1 MVIQRLFTFLS
12 PTEREDQGG
21 VPVAAILL
29 LTGTGGAWGGRRAGG
44 GGLVLLAFQVLHQD
58 GLPLRDTFLLRVLL
72 HQVSHQHRLQETQQH
87 HGKDHDAVGGWGDRP
102 DTKHAYD
109 CGEHFLLALPV
120 SRWKP
125 SDGERGPTYE
135 GSPVGHGGQ
144 DLVEDEQQHG
154 DGQQHGDLEAQLV
167 PPVVGD
173 EEGGQVQTQEEEDGQ
188 QEVDDMQK
196 GPPLHG
202 DLEGGGKVVK
212 VRGRLTFPTS

>member
-1 MVIQRLFTFLS
+1 MHVYDWRIEVI
-12 PTEREDQGG
+12 
-21 VPVAAILL
+21 
-29 LTGTGGAWGGRRAGG
+29 
-44 GGLVLLAFQVLHQD
+44 
-58 GLPLRDTFLLRVLL
+58 
-72 HQVSHQHRLQETQQH
+72 
-87 HGKDHDAVGGWGDRP
+87 K
-102 DTKHAYD
+102 
-109 CGEHFLLALPV
+109 HFLLALPGPI
-120 SRWKP
+120 RWGGVGWGA
-125 SDGERGPTYE
+125 DCQERGPTYE

-212 VRGRLTFPTS
+212 VRGRMTFPTS